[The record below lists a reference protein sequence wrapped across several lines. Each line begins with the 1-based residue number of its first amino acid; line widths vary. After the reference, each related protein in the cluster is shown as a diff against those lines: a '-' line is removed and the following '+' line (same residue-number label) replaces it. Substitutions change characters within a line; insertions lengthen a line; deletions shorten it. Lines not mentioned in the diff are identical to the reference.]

1 MVKSKKILIADD
13 QLLNT
18 LVLEELCNN
27 MGHDTI
33 KARNGREA
41 VELVRTE
48 RPDCVLMDVV
58 MPEMD
63 GLEATAQLKNDK
75 ETAHIPVII
84 ITGLD
89 SRKDR
94 LSGIA
99 IGADDFLTKPI
110 DQEELAL
117 RLRNNLRNKE
127 FHDFLAKH
135 KQLLEE
141 QVAERTRLLREGYID
156 TIHRLVLASEFKD
169 EYTGAHINRISHY
182 TREIAETCDLDSEFA
197 EHIFY
202 ASPMHDIGKLRY
214 LIRFNRN
221 RVR

>member
-1 MVKSKKILIADD
+1 MVKAF
-13 QLLNT
+13 LLDLNQCPFG
-18 LVLEELCNN
+18 E
-27 MGHDTI
+27 DTDH
-33 KARNGREA
+33 
-41 VELVRTE
+41 L
-48 RPDCVLMDVV
+48 
-58 MPEMD
+58 
-63 GLEATAQLKNDK
+63 
-75 ETAHIPVII
+75 
-84 ITGLD
+84 TGNL
-89 SRKDR
+89 RR
-94 LSGIA
+94 RGAGFAAGIA

-117 RLRNNLRNKE
+117 RLRNNLRSKE
-127 FHDFLAKH
+127 FHDFLAEH

-141 QVAERTRLLREGYID
+141 QVAERTRVLREGYID